1 MILNILNRFLNKFK
15 KYCEYFE
22 LKFSNKLFTDN
33 TFIPIS
39 MANLVEL
46 NYAGTFLENIRSSQ
60 EIDKQKSPKRQAKV
74 SRLNL
79 FCFFWN
85 KK

>member
-1 MILNILNRFLNKFK
+1 MF
-15 KYCEYFE
+15 CEYFQ
-22 LKFSNKLFTDN
+22 LDFSYKLFTDN
-33 TFIPIS
+33 TFILIS
-39 MANLVEL
+39 MANLFNL
-46 NYAGTFLENIRSSQ
+46 YYTSTFLENIRSSQ